1 MTRRRARTKL
11 DAPLVQCKP
20 RLRRRCYKVERPR
33 YTSRSLETLYQG
45 QGHRSENICPY
56 GANTWNN
63 LPQSYCLGLV
73 PYCTS
78 RRFSGKC
85 DATGRRTPPPITERR
100 YAISVRVNRYWKQ
113 LYLTRLSLPACRL
126 GDRQFGMRI
135 NPHAPEADLSS
146 PALQPGSLAAQSIA
160 RGEEKGPRSCKR
172 GAWDP
177 SAEAGELS
185 VNINPKMTRTILAI
199 LAAVIAAII
208 PFNVLT
214 REYGDPARRC
224 ASSETAPRAVRR
236 RFGG

>member
-113 LYLTRLSLPACRL
+113 LYLTRLSLPACLPSR
-126 GDRQFGMRI
+126 RPPVR
-135 NPHAPEADLSS
+135 HADQ
-146 PALQPGSLAAQSIA
+146 PARARGRPIQPGSLAAQSIA